1 MFKTKQGL
9 RRWWTLEAI
18 RYDETRIIC
27 FVKDITDRKHTE
39 DELKSSLEQLHQL
52 TKHIEKV
59 REDERVAISREL
71 HDDLGQA
78 LTAVK
83 IDLELIRQSVSNS
96 ETELKVKN
104 VSALVSET
112 IKTVQR
118 LTLQLRPAI
127 IDDLGI
133 EAAIEWYTKEYAQRN
148 GVEILLETNSISYI
162 SPETSLI
169 IFRIMQESLTNIARH
184 SKATIVSISLTQL
197 AENICLLISDNG
209 IGITEAEI
217 NSKKSFGII
226 GMKER
231 SASQG
236 GKLEIHPG
244 SDGGTSIKCMFPLNM
259 KEL

>member
-1 MFKTKQGL
+1 
-9 RRWWTLEAI
+9 LEAV
-18 RYDETRIIC
+18 RHDETRIIC
-27 FVKDITDRKHTE
+27 FAKDITDRKRTE

-83 IDLELIRQSVSNS
+83 IDLELIRQSVYNS

-112 IKTVQR
+112 IKAVQR
-118 LTLQLRPAI
+118 LTSQLRPAI

-148 GVEILLETNSISYI
+148 GIEIILETDSGSFI

-184 SKATIVSISLTQL
+184 SKATIVTISLIL
-197 AENICLLISDNG
+197 LDENLCFIISDNG
-209 IGITEAEI
+209 TGITEAEI

-231 SASQG
+231 SASLG
-236 GKLEIHPG
+236 GNFEIQPG
-244 SDGGTSIKCMFPLNM
+244 NDGGTIIKCMFPLN
-259 KEL
+259 